1 MSGKLYRD
9 VEVAEARNI
18 PVTTLRTLRHA
29 GGGPV
34 YHKVGVRGGAVR
46 YTLEDVDAWLATC
59 RVSSTSQVPAR
70 GLAAQAAEP
79 AETEVA

>member
-9 VEVAEARNI
+9 TEVAEARNI
-18 PVTTLRTLRHA
+18 PVTTLRNMRSG

-34 YHKVGVRGGAVR
+34 YHKIGGAVR
-46 YTLEDVDAWLATC
+46 YTLEDVDAWLATT

-70 GLAAQAAEP
+70 GACRERERPTAPRAES
-79 AETEVA
+79 A

>member
-18 PVTTLRTLRHA
+18 PVTTLRSMRSE

-34 YHKVGVRGGAVR
+34 FHKIGGAVR
-46 YTLEDVDAWLATC
+46 YTFEDVDAWLATK

-70 GLAAQAAEP
+70 AARRQTPGKAA
-79 AETEVA
+79 